1 LYEHAKHWW
10 SVRCAVKTLL
20 MLLWPPAFWKRVR
33 PEHEV
38 RVGRVVGLL
47 LWPYALLALGFLVLF
62 IAEHIT
68 AGRVWMWG
76 RTRQPW
82 MLSIS
87 RGVRS
92 LGESLLDGSMI
103 RGLVEHMSLD
113 VSLFLLAVFWL
124 PVSGAFL
131 AVPSEW
137 SGSRL
142 TRKHLVRLLGYAA
155 LPLGLCSIVA
165 AVWSLALQSYRL
177 IFVLQSPPTQARWI
191 GPWDIHAPEGLA
203 PLVLGAL
210 TLVWAPLYWFS
221 AIRWGY
227 SLPST
232 KRPFLIVLIVLLT
245 PWALFLAFMGYH
257 EFIA

>member
-1 LYEHAKHWW
+1 
-10 SVRCAVKTLL
+10 

-38 RVGRVVGLL
+38 RIGRIVGLL
-47 LWPYALLALGFLVLF
+47 VWPYALLALSFLALF
-62 IAEHIT
+62 FAEHIT
-68 AGRVWMWG
+68 AGRVQMWG

-82 MLSIS
+82 TLSIS

-92 LGESLLDGSMI
+92 LGESLLDGSML
-103 RGLVEHMSLD
+103 RGLVEHLSLD
-113 VSLFLLAVFWL
+113 VSLFLLAIFWL
-124 PVSGAFL
+124 PVAGAFL

-142 TRKHLVRLLGYAA
+142 TRKHLFRLLGYAA
-155 LPLGLCSIVA
+155 VPLGLCSIVA
-165 AVWSLALQSYRL
+165 AVWLLALGSYRL
-177 IFVLQSPPTQARWI
+177 IFVLQSPPRQARWI
-191 GPWDIHAPEGLA
+191 RPWDIHAPDGLA
-203 PLVLGAL
+203 PLALGAL
-210 TLVWAPLYWFS
+210 LLVWAPLYWFC

-232 KRPFLIVLIVLLT
+232 KRPFLIVLAVLLT
-245 PWALFLAFMGYH
+245 PWALFLGFLGYY